1 MNLQGYEIVRKI
13 GETGHSVLFEAK
25 AEQEEWGTLKY
36 IIKVYVDHS
45 QEGDAAKEVSISQLI
60 ENHSL
65 YSVSIPIL
73 KKFASDGK
81 VCLLMQQK
89 KSGRF
94 LNEIHDGNSSLRL
107 KDILDTTE
115 KILSSLEVLHKF
127 VYEGKRDRILHLD
140 LHPGNIFVENYE
152 PGMKGTVK
160 FIDFSNAFEEQITD
174 RDKKIDPFPSGYS
187 VFSAPELVENDTD
200 KLCEGTDLYSV
211 ASIMF
216 WMMTGRAYK
225 TEMRLSDE
233 IDMYG
238 DRENLPS
245 VIRSAIVRFL
255 RCGFEYNTLYRFRS
269 AFDMKK
275 AVLLLKELVAAT
287 SSFDYTQVL
296 ERAYDMTIS
305 SRDALRIP
313 MEYKESDFSESF
325 KDLEKNMKVYQID
338 VPRRKY
344 EFDYYWAIVRNQ
356 YSINKKIMQRVIRCG
371 IAVCNYASDIA
382 LGEELRSKYEEY
394 KDDIPVMEYLNLSAK
409 LAEQDLDK
417 CRYTN
422 AYERDIN
429 SLECMKMIKEIYRKC
444 ADQCNIKG
452 TEATEYKDL
461 ARTYSATGRC
471 VSFMANEYTDERRTV
486 KQNEALQY
494 FKSAL
499 AEFGNDAINRQ
510 ITLCHLLHLAID
522 VRNKE
527 LFEEH
532 ALEYFGMSS
541 AAEWF
546 DKNTDNDKCIGDL
559 YKLHLCLRSLYY
571 LYPEEKG
578 GNLSKKLLVLMDRLN
593 CAGSGDP
600 IELVYKYIGLLL
612 YRNSDTVT
620 VNVKKAFQYAL
631 NSTGFSMLNKD
642 APLNIIEIRAYQIWA
657 IYNEING
664 RPSDTDKV
672 QKLLMKR
679 CRAYGWNELFEK
691 LKKGLPMTDLL
702 SYEYS

>member
-1 MNLQGYEIVRKI
+1 MHE
-13 GETGHSVLFEAK
+13 H
-25 AEQEEWGTLKY
+25 
-36 IIKVYVDHS
+36 
-45 QEGDAAKEVSISQLI
+45 
-60 ENHSL
+60 
-65 YSVSIPIL
+65 
-73 KKFASDGK
+73 
-81 VCLLMQQK
+81 
-89 KSGRF
+89 
-94 LNEIHDGNSSLRL
+94 
-107 KDILDTTE
+107 
-115 KILSSLEVLHKF
+115 
-127 VYEGKRDRILHLD
+127 
-140 LHPGNIFVENYE
+140 
-152 PGMKGTVK
+152 
-160 FIDFSNAFEEQITD
+160 
-174 RDKKIDPFPSGYS
+174 
-187 VFSAPELVENDTD
+187 
-200 KLCEGTDLYSV
+200 
-211 ASIMF
+211 
-216 WMMTGRAYK
+216 
-225 TEMRLSDE
+225 
-233 IDMYG
+233 
-238 DRENLPS
+238 
-245 VIRSAIVRFL
+245 
-255 RCGFEYNTLYRFRS
+255 
-269 AFDMKK
+269 
-275 AVLLLKELVAAT
+275 
-287 SSFDYTQVL
+287 
-296 ERAYDMTIS
+296 
-305 SRDALRIP
+305 
-313 MEYKESDFSESF
+313 
-325 KDLEKNMKVYQID
+325 
-338 VPRRKY
+338 
-344 EFDYYWAIVRNQ
+344 
-356 YSINKKIMQRVIRCG
+356 
-371 IAVCNYASDIA
+371 
-382 LGEELRSKYEEY
+382 
-394 KDDIPVMEYLNLSAK
+394 
-409 LAEQDLDK
+409 
-417 CRYTN
+417 
-422 AYERDIN
+422 
-429 SLECMKMIKEIYRKC
+429 
-444 ADQCNIKG
+444 
-452 TEATEYKDL
+452 
-461 ARTYSATGRC
+461 
-471 VSFMANEYTDERRTV
+471 